1 MQKRFELGRES
12 LILRGKNCERGHV
25 VHNLL
30 LETVAAVSWE
40 LKSLRSGRGET
51 GIALRKPLAAL
62 CRVVLGLNLGKVKSR
77 SLFPSLVRNN

>member
-12 LILRGKNCERGHV
+12 LILRKKIANV

-40 LKSLRSGRGET
+40 LKSLRSGRGE
-51 GIALRKPLAAL
+51 GWHSPEEAFSSFVP
-62 CRVVLGLNLGKVKSR
+62 SR
-77 SLFPSLVRNN
+77 PGFESW